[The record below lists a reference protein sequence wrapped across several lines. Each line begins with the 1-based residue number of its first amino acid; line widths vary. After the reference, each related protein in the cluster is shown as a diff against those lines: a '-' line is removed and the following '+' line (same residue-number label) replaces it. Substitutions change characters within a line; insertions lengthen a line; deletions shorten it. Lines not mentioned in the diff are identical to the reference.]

1 MVSLLPD
8 SSDAVFRALAD
19 PNRRRMLDLIKSSPG
34 LNVNELTES
43 FTFSRF
49 SVMKHLRV
57 LRAADL
63 VLSRRIG
70 KERRLFLNPVPLQ
83 IIVDRWLSR
92 YSAR

>member
-1 MVSLLPD
+1 MTELVPD
-8 SSDAVFRALAD
+8 PSDAVFRALAD
-19 PNRRRMLDLIKSSPG
+19 PNRRRMLDLIRATPG
-34 LNVNELTES
+34 LNVNTLTES
-43 FTFSRF
+43 FVFSRF

-83 IIVDRWLSR
+83 IIHDRWLR
-92 YSAR
+92 QYSDR